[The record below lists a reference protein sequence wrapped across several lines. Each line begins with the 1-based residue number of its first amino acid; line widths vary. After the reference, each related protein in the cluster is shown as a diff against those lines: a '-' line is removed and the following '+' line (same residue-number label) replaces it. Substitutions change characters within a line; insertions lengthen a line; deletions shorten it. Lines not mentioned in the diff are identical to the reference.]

1 MNDTAIIHDGA
12 RQDATR
18 HDTPPFTPPD
28 TSRPDATR
36 AYRLTLDEV
45 AHRFDQAGL
54 ARSMRTLQRYCA
66 SGRLDC
72 LKTDTVAGVQYFVDE
87 HSVERTIIELKQLS
101 ALTQERPSQPDM
113 SRQDA
118 TGSAMHLPNSD
129 NERRQI
135 DDTARHDATRHDTS
149 PVEEHGSQARQDGD
163 AARHVTTE
171 NDIRQPAGTPTV
183 TTEPEKSTRQPAT
196 QPDMSRQVTPADTTA
211 KDKIIEM
218 QGQEISF
225 LRQQI
230 NVKDEQ
236 LKDASERSRETNIL
250 IQGLQNMVL
259 TLQAPLGEF
268 TRRLTGEATP
278 GNQPPTGFS
287 SRQQ

>member
-18 HDTPPFTPPD
+18 HDTPPLTPPD

-66 SGRLDC
+66 SGRLDS

-113 SRQDA
+113 SR
-118 TGSAMHLPNSD
+118 
-129 NERRQI
+129 
-135 DDTARHDATRHDTS
+135 HDATRHDTS
-149 PVEEHGSQARQDGD
+149 PVVEHSSQARQDSD
-163 AARHVTTE
+163 IPRHVTTG
-171 NDIRQPAGTPTV
+171 DDTQRPADAAPV
-183 TTEPEKSTRQPAT
+183 AKEPESSSRQPAT
-196 QPDMSRQVTPADTTA
+196 PPDMSRQVTPADTTA